1 MSKKNF
7 YIFPRLYNY
16 GGIMNTLIK
25 ALPLAHHYKLNPK
38 IMHIPLNIKNRG
50 KIFDKS
56 MQNLHSYKKLIY
68 NEKINIFSGFDIF
81 TRKVNFFIK
90 TICIRYF
97 FWGLIIKFLFLIF
110 NIFPKKAKK
119 KYQNYVNSQNF
130 FSGEIDLQ
138 NLKYLQKFNIETSQ
152 ENLQE
157 IYLKR
162 FSFNILDEKKEI
174 EYCKKLNYP
183 KLHKKSVCFHL
194 REQQYNKD
202 FPLLKKNNSVI
213 FYEKK
218 DFEESLQEIINNN
231 YTIYDLSKLDEKVNL
246 DEQFYIDL
254 KKGNYNR
261 EEYKYLISKNCEFF
275 ISTGG
280 GISELPRLFKK
291 PILRID
297 HEYNIFDNFAFSTL
311 QDNIIFCNVF
321 DKELKRFISIKEQFN
336 NLDKMFPDFKQLHLN
351 YDRFQLVKNSKEEIK
366 NLISNRLFDEKKL
379 YIYREEQKEIFDI
392 KNFFFKRNFLE
403 FEHKLSQFNPKNPY
417 INRDFY
423 MKTKDYSNY
432 LEEKTIYF
440 NK

>member
-25 ALPLAHHYKLNPK
+25 AFPLIHHYKLKPK
-38 IMHIPLNIKNRG
+38 IIHIPLNIKNRG
-50 KIFDKS
+50 RIFETR

-68 NEKINIFSGFDIF
+68 DNNENNFSGFDIF
-81 TRKVNFFIK
+81 IRKANFFIK
-90 TICIRYF
+90 VICKRYF

-110 NIFPKKAKK
+110 NFFPKKAKK
-119 KYQNYVNSQNF
+119 KYQKYINSQDF
-130 FSGEIDLQ
+130 FSGEIDIK
-138 NLKYLQKFNIETSQ
+138 NLEYLQKFEIETSQ

-157 IYLKR
+157 IYLNR
-162 FSFNILDEKKEI
+162 YSFNILNEKKEI
-174 EYCKKLNYP
+174 EHYKNLNYP
-183 KLHKKSVCFHL
+183 NLHKKSVCFHL

-202 FPLLKKNNSVI
+202 FPLLKKNDSVI

-231 YTIYDLSKLDEKVNL
+231 YTIYDLSKLDEKIDLN
-246 DEQFYIDL
+246 EKFYIDL
-254 KKGNYNR
+254 KKGNYNQ

-297 HEYNIFDNFAFSTL
+297 HEYNIFDNFSFSTL
-311 QDNIIFCNVF
+311 QDNIIFCNVY

-336 NLDKMFPDFKQLHLN
+336 NLNKFFHNFKNLN
-351 YDRFQLVKNSKEEIK
+351 YDKFQLVKNSKSEIK
-366 NLISNRLFDEKKL
+366 NLICNRLFDEKKL
-379 YIYREEQKEIFDI
+379 KVCRDIQREIFDI
-392 KNFFFKRNFLE
+392 KNFFFKKNFFE

-417 INRDFY
+417 INWDFY
-423 MKTKDYSNY
+423 KKSIDYSDY
-432 LEEKTIYF
+432 LEEKTINY